1 MSILTI
7 IALILIVLAL
17 GLIIFNVPIS
27 QKAVNIILLIVAAL
41 VVIGNSGFRLN

>member
-1 MSILTI
+1 MSIITI

-27 QKAVNIILLIVAAL
+27 QKAVNIILLIVAGL
-41 VVIGNSGFRLN
+41 IILSGTNLRL